1 VKNQLLVKYTR
12 KGHGGGVVLLFC
24 CSAVLMKSQMTE
36 ANFHEVK
43 SSTPKQI
50 ALFIFLLLGCSFGT

>member
-1 VKNQLLVKYTR
+1 MA
-12 KGHGGGVVLLFC
+12 VVLFC
-24 CSAVLMKSQMTE
+24 CSAVLMKSLMTE